1 MRLDWLGER
10 ARRARH
16 GPALFQDGTALTW
29 GALDAR
35 AAEMAGRLRRLG
47 VRPGDRVALLAG
59 TSLDAVT
66 VIHAIPRT
74 GAILVPVNPR
84 LSGEEAAWQA
94 ADCGARAFIYDCA
107 GHPAAVRVA
116 FDLPGAARA
125 ALGDALPGDP
135 RLADIAPEDFPAP
148 ALAPD
153 SLHTI
158 VYTSGTTGRPKGAM
172 LTRANH
178 RASAEGA
185 RERLDLGPE
194 DRWLACM
201 PLCHVGGLSILL
213 RSVLCGFPVVLQDGF
228 DEHRVIEAIAKE
240 RVTIVSLVPG
250 MLQRLLD
257 ADPGAIADLSSL
269 RCVLLGGAP
278 IPECL
283 LEACL
288 RRGIPT
294 APSYGLTECA
304 SQVATLAPWH
314 LPEVPSPEVPS
325 VARAD
330 PWNAR
335 ADRIR
340 SEGAGTVGQPLRGVE
355 IRILREDGSEAG
367 TGEVGEIAVQGPIV
381 SPGYWGRPEVPP
393 EGRADRIR
401 EVTRRE
407 DRLATGDLGRMD
419 ARGYLEVVGR
429 KSEMIISGG
438 ENVSPAEVERVLLSH
453 PDVLYAAVAGS
464 PDPQWGERVVAAVVP
479 RAGARV
485 TSGDLAAHC
494 RRHLAGY
501 KVPRAIALV
510 ETLPRN
516 SLGKLLRR
524 EVVARIG

>member
-1 MRLDWLGER
+1 MRLDWLGAR

-16 GPALFQDGTALTW
+16 GTALFRDGTALTW

-59 TSLDAVT
+59 TSIDAVT
-66 VIHAIPRT
+66 IIHAVPKT

-94 ADCGARAFIYDCA
+94 ADCGARAFIYDSA
-107 GHPAAVRVA
+107 GHPAAARVA
-116 FDLPGAARA
+116 SDVPGAARA

-135 RLADIAPEDFPAP
+135 RLADLAPEDFPRP

-185 RERLDLGPE
+185 RKRLDLGPE

-213 RSVLCGFPVVLQDGF
+213 RSVLCGFPVVLQDSF

-257 ADPGAIADLSSL
+257 ADPGAMADLSSL

-283 LEACL
+283 LEECL

-294 APSYGLTECA
+294 APTYGLTECA
-304 SQVATLAPWH
+304 SQVATLVPER
-314 LPEVPSPEVPS
+314 LRPEVPPEG
-325 VARAD
+325 
-330 PWNAR
+330 R
-335 ADRIR
+335 ADRIPL
-340 SEGAGTVGQPLRGVE
+340 EGAGMVGRPLRGVE

-407 DRLATGDLGRMD
+407 GWHATGDLGRMD

-429 KSEMIISGG
+429 MSEMIISGG

-453 PDVLYAAVAGS
+453 PDVLDAAVAGS
-464 PDPQWGERVVAAVVP
+464 PDPRWGERVVAAVVP
-479 RAGARV
+479 RAGARL
-485 TSGDLAAHC
+485 TTGDLAAHC